1 MFRPGLVLFYHICRR
16 YCLSTVDSQH
26 KMTLQWTVV
35 AIFLYVEIAVILILC
50 LPFISAKR
58 WRSLFNLSIWN
69 WFAPYWNRG
78 FFTMIL
84 ILIILF
90 CDALREVRKYS
101 NAEPMGEAKL
111 NPNLFDHLHMKLFRA
126 QRNLY
131 ISGFSLF
138 LWLVMRRVVT
148 LINHVA
154 VATVTGT
161 SLQTQAESANQA
173 AKKYQEDNLLL
184 KQALLDEE
192 KNTTAGKR
200 LLRKEAEKL
209 MEELKTAEDAVRKS
223 NAEVEAMK
231 RQANGL
237 TKEYDRLLT
246 KHNELQNLQAGA
258 GDKKEQ

>member
-1 MFRPGLVLFYHICRR
+1 
-16 YCLSTVDSQH
+16 
-26 KMTLQWTVV
+26 MTLQWTVV

-58 WRSLFNLSIWN
+58 WRSLFNLSLWN
-69 WFAPYWNRG
+69 WFTPYWNRG

-90 CDALREVRKYS
+90 CVVCHS
-101 NAEPMGEAKL
+101 FITSCPC
-111 NPNLFDHLHMKLFRA
+111 
-126 QRNLY
+126 
-131 ISGFSLF
+131 S
-138 LWLVMRRVVT
+138 VMRRVVT
-148 LINHVA
+148 LINQVA
-154 VATVTGT
+154 IATVTGT

-231 RQANGL
+231 RQANGR

-246 KHNELQNLQAGA
+246 EHNELQGREIEV
-258 GDKKEQ
+258 DRDWVVD

>member
-1 MFRPGLVLFYHICRR
+1 
-16 YCLSTVDSQH
+16 
-26 KMTLQWTVV
+26 MTLQWTVV
-35 AIFLYVEIAVILILC
+35 AFFLYVEIAVILIFC

-58 WRSLFNLSIWN
+58 WRSLFNLSMWN
-69 WFAPYWNRG
+69 WLAPYWNRG

-84 ILIILF
+84 ILIVLF

-101 NAEPMGEAKL
+101 SAEHMGDAKL

-148 LINHVA
+148 LINQVA
-154 VATVTGT
+154 IATVTGT
-161 SLQTQAESANQA
+161 SLQIQAESANQA
-173 AKKYQEDNLLL
+173 AKKYQEENLLL

-192 KNTTAGKR
+192 TAKTASKQ

-246 KHNELQNLQAGA
+246 KHNELQQNLQG
-258 GDKKEQ
+258 GTEDKKEQ